1 MEEKNKGKAKFEVS
15 DIGGQVPSKHR
26 TYRRTNNVKASKKVV
41 RWADPKYV
49 EEDVEM
55 RTILGSA
62 EDESPRSVEGVEYL
76 ARQVF
81 HAFLMKLEVSPDAR
95 RDPRRPY

>member
-26 TYRRTNNVKASKKVV
+26 TYRRTNNVKASKNVV

-55 RTILGSA
+55 RTILGRLKTS
-62 EDESPRSVEGVEYL
+62 
-76 ARQVF
+76 
-81 HAFLMKLEVSPDAR
+81 R
-95 RDPRRPY
+95 RGPSKVLNTSRGRYSMLS